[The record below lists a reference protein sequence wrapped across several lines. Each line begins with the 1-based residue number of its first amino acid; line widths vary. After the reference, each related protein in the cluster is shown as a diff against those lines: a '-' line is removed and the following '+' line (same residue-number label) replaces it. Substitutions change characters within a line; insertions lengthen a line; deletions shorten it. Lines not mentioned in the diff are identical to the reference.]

1 MYISKYAERLSVVK
15 ARANKGS
22 CAWNASSMWFCNQT
36 EKWIEL
42 QNGSGWW
49 SFAHNECMGRNET
62 LSLLPKERYF
72 LFPQNEI
79 DRPDKH
85 STVKSLIG
93 YWLLLLCSLAWFHFT
108 KMMRYALFTSLPFT
122 RKCSIDRTY
131 TLMWM
136 AGIFRRIWPEQI
148 YINCNHFLCYVIYEL
163 IIPLEFWP

>member
-1 MYISKYAERLSVVK
+1 MRVVR

-22 CAWNASSMWFCNQT
+22 CAWNASSMWFCNRT
-36 EKWIEL
+36 EKWREL

-49 SFAHNECMGRNET
+49 SFAHNECTGRNET

-79 DRPDKH
+79 DRSDKH

-93 YWLLLLCSLAWFHFT
+93 YCFCAVWLGFILQKWCGML
-108 KMMRYALFTSLPFT
+108 SLPHCFSLVNVQT
-122 RKCSIDRTY
+122 IEH

-136 AGIFRRIWPEQI
+136 AGIFRRISLKQI

-163 IIPLEFWP
+163 IIPLELAVTKG